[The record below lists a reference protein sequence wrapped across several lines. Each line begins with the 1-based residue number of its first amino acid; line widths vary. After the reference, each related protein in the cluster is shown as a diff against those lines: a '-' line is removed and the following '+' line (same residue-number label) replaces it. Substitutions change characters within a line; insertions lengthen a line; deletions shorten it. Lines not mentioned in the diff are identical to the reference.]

1 MSNKP
6 SSSNWLKWFDPR
18 RREAGTWAFILN
30 RLSALGLTFYL
41 FLHLIVLST
50 LAQGAEAY
58 DNFLELIH
66 NPVFILGELVVI
78 VGAVYHGLNGV
89 RVGLTSFGIGVSA
102 QKQLFYITLAI
113 TALAA
118 VFFAIRMF
126 S

>member
-18 RREAGTWAFILN
+18 RREAGTLAFILN

-50 LAQGAEAY
+50 LSQGAEAY

-78 VGAVYHGLNGV
+78 VGAVYHGLNGI
-89 RVGLTSFGIGVSA
+89 RVGLTSFGIGVSV
-102 QKQLFYITLAI
+102 QKQLFYITLGI
-113 TALAA
+113 TAIAT
-118 VFFAIRMF
+118 VIFAIRMF
-126 S
+126 G

>member
-6 SSSNWLKWFDPR
+6 SPSNWPKWFDPR

-41 FLHLIVLST
+41 FLHLIVLGT
-50 LAQGAEAY
+50 LAQGEAAY
-58 DNFLELIH
+58 DNFLETIH
-66 NPVFILGELVVI
+66 NPLFILGELVVI
-78 VGAVYHGLNGV
+78 VGAVYHGLNGL
-89 RVGLTSFGIGVSA
+89 RVGLTSFGIGVSV

-113 TALAA
+113 TAVAA
-118 VFFAIRMF
+118 LVFAVRMF